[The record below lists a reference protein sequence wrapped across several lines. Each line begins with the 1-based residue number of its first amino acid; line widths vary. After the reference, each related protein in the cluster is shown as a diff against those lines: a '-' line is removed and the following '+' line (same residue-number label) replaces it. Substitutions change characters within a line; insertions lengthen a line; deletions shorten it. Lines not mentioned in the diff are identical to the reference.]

1 MKQKNVSAD
10 NQIKQLQQDIQRLSD
25 ELIASE
31 RLTDY
36 YANSYESAE
45 KQRIAG
51 RRLLKYHS
59 MVMILLNLVS
69 RYTACNDLGT
79 AIQTNINKYYKGLT
93 ESIMSI
99 PGDDSIDNFED
110 NEFEDKYN
118 EKEEEESVGEDEL

>member
-1 MKQKNVSAD
+1 MKQKNISAD
-10 NQIKQLQQDIQRLSD
+10 NQIKQLQQDIQRLTD
-25 ELIASE
+25 ELAASE

-36 YANSYESAE
+36 YADSYESAE
-45 KQRIAG
+45 KQRIAC

-69 RYTACNDLGT
+69 RYTDNNDLGM
-79 AIQTNINKYYKGLT
+79 AIQSNINRYYKGLT

-110 NEFEDKYN
+110 NEFEDEEYD
-118 EKEEEESVGEDEL
+118 EEEDKAGEDEL

>member
-1 MKQKNVSAD
+1 MKQKNISAG
-10 NQIKQLQQDIQRLSD
+10 NKIKQLQQDIQRLTD
-25 ELIASE
+25 ELVASE
-31 RLTDY
+31 KLTDY

-69 RYTACNDLGT
+69 RYTSCNDMGM

-99 PGDDSIDNFED
+99 PGDDSIDN
-110 NEFEDKYN
+110 EFEDKYN

>member
-1 MKQKNVSAD
+1 MKQKNILAD
-10 NQIKQLQQDIQRLSD
+10 NQIKQLQQDIQRLTD
-25 ELIASE
+25 ELAASE

-36 YANSYESAE
+36 YADSYESAE
-45 KQRIAG
+45 KQRIAC

-69 RYTACNDLGT
+69 RYTSCNDMGMAT
-79 AIQTNINKYYKGLT
+79 QTNINRYYKGLT

-110 NEFEDKYN
+110 NEFEDEEYN
-118 EKEEEESVGEDEL
+118 EEEDKAGENEL

>member
-1 MKQKNVSAD
+1 MKQKNISAD
-10 NQIKQLQQDIQRLSD
+10 NQIKLLRQDIQRLTD
-25 ELIASE
+25 ELAASE

-36 YANSYESAE
+36 YADSYESAE
-45 KQRIAG
+45 KQRIAC

-69 RYTACNDLGT
+69 RYTSCNDMGM
-79 AIQTNINKYYKGLT
+79 AIQTNINRYYKGLT

-110 NEFEDKYN
+110 NEFEDEEYN
-118 EKEEEESVGEDEL
+118 EEEDKAGENEL

>member
-1 MKQKNVSAD
+1 MKQKNVSAE
-10 NQIKQLQQDIQRLSD
+10 NQIKQLQQDIQRLTD
-25 ELIASE
+25 ELVDSE
-31 RLTDY
+31 KLTDY

-45 KQRIAG
+45 KQRIAC

-69 RYTACNDLGT
+69 RYTSCNDMGM

-99 PGDDSIDNFED
+99 PGDDSIDN
-110 NEFEDKYN
+110 EFEDDD
-118 EKEEEESVGEDEL
+118 EEDEDGEEEC

>member
-1 MKQKNVSAD
+1 MKKNNSTAD
-10 NQIKQLQQDIQRLSD
+10 MQINQLQQDIKRLTD
-25 ELIASE
+25 ELAASE

-36 YANSYESAE
+36 YANCYESAE
-45 KQRIAG
+45 KQRIAC
-51 RRLLKYHS
+51 RRLLKYHT

-79 AIQTNINKYYKGLT
+79 AIQTNINRYYKGLT

-110 NEFEDKYN
+110 NEFEDEYN
-118 EKEEEESVGEDEL
+118 EKEEEESVGADEL